1 LDEISH
7 DLCPV
12 LSIRQLYRISTMYW
26 DDKYGTQSL
35 SNDVIKSM
43 REILKNDSSDTSN
56 HSFLLDDDL
65 SIPFSVDDISNN
77 IGDIDISD
85 VELPPLLHEFPTFRL
100 LLGH

>member
-1 LDEISH
+1 MI
-7 DLCPV
+7 
-12 LSIRQLYRISTMYW
+12 Q
-26 DDKYGTQSL
+26 
-35 SNDVIKSM
+35 VILLI
-43 REILKNDSSDTSN
+43 IL
-56 HSFLLDDDL
+56 FLLDDDL